1 MGYREVWG
9 FDPDEATEA
18 QLRFRAILE
27 RGGVWHDRNEEINA
41 VIPETVREQIHALE
55 ILFRL

>member
-9 FDPDEATEA
+9 FDPDEAA
-18 QLRFRAILE
+18 QAQSRFRAILDG
-27 RGGVWHDRNEEINA
+27 GGVWHDRDEEINA